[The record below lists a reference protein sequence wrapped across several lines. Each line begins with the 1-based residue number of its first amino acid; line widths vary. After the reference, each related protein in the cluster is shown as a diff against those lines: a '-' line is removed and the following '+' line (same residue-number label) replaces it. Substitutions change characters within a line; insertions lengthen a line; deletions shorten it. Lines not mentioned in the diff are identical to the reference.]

1 MSAAPP
7 HFPRGRSGQQDN
19 SASSNQSLTIFVG
32 NISYRT
38 TESDLQTFFQDQC
51 GEIHRVRLLYD
62 SNTNQS
68 RGLAF
73 VHFRTFES
81 FQTALNLHRPQLE
94 GRELR
99 ISPAKSNAT
108 SSSAAPSS
116 AASIEPKS
124 TTSTGQ
130 TRVVHCK
137 KSPYDVYIGRPSDW
151 GNPFVIGKDGDRADV
166 IEKYRR
172 WIMRQPDLL
181 ARAKKELR
189 GQRIACWCKPEACH
203 GDVLAEIAD
212 ADGWFSHP
220 VVSNIWSGVHC
231 FPCTL
236 PNKAI
241 VARGSITQQDHS
253 EMLDRLRAMK
263 IAWMSFNLYRQM
275 QLLETRFCQS
285 DQLTWSN
292 EMHEYRE
299 PGTSLGNSMH
309 E

>member
-19 SASSNQSLTIFVG
+19 TTSSNQSLTIFVG
-32 NISYRT
+32 NVSYRT
-38 TESDLQTFFQDQC
+38 TELDLQTFFQDQC
-51 GEIHRVRLLYD
+51 GDIPRVRLLYD
-62 SNTNQS
+62 NNTNQS

-73 VHFRTFES
+73 VHFRTLES
-81 FQTALNLHRPQLE
+81 FQTALNLHHPQLD

-99 ISPAKSNAT
+99 IAPAKSNAT
-108 SSSAAPSS
+108 SSSSSAPSS
-116 AASIEPKS
+116 AASMEPKT

-212 ADGWFSHP
+212 ADG
-220 VVSNIWSGVHC
+220 
-231 FPCTL
+231 
-236 PNKAI
+236 
-241 VARGSITQQDHS
+241 
-253 EMLDRLRAMK
+253 
-263 IAWMSFNLYRQM
+263 
-275 QLLETRFCQS
+275 
-285 DQLTWSN
+285 
-292 EMHEYRE
+292 
-299 PGTSLGNSMH
+299 
-309 E
+309 